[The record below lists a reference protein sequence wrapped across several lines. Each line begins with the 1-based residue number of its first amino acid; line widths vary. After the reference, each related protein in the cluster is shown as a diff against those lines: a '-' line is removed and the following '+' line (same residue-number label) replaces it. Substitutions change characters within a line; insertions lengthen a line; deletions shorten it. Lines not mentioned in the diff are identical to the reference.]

1 MAGDARTGR
10 RCTARSRRRERPTGR
25 EAWKRNRLI
34 ELGFGVPDW
43 LRLVP
48 VDFEAS
54 ESWSEQLVAAGFDS
68 RLPAVVVS
76 TGVTMYLTK
85 DATAATLRQLAG
97 LAAGSTLAMDVPS
110 VDRTSRRRRS
120 LRASESGARA
130 AGTPFISFYTP
141 PEMLTLARQAGFGG
155 HYLSA
160 VSCDGTAGHL
170 SR

>member
-1 MAGDARTGR
+1 M
-10 RCTARSRRRERPTGR
+10 
-25 EAWKRNRLI
+25 I

-54 ESWSEQLVAAGFDS
+54 ESWSERLAAAGFDS

-97 LAAGSTLAMDVPS
+97 LAAGSTPAMTFLLRPNFSTTPIATDSGRPRAVRGRPEHRSS
-110 VDRTSRRRRS
+110 VSTPRRK
-120 LRASESGARA
+120 
-130 AGTPFISFYTP
+130 
-141 PEMLTLARQAGFGG
+141 
-155 HYLSA
+155 
-160 VSCDGTAGHL
+160 C
-170 SR
+170 

>member
-1 MAGDARTGR
+1 M
-10 RCTARSRRRERPTGR
+10 
-25 EAWKRNRLI
+25 
-34 ELGFGVPDW
+34 
-43 LRLVP
+43 P

-85 DATAATLRQLAG
+85 DSTAATLRQLAG

-110 VDRTSRRRRS
+110 IDRTSRRRRS

-141 PEMLTLARQAGFGG
+141 PEMLTLTLARQAGFGG